1 MRGTAALMIN
11 TEFIRLAVKQNKL
24 NALTGTDLL
33 QIADELDKHRKRF
46 GPTRLTKALCFLG
59 IHLRGRTDGG
69 CMYNSC
75 YCLLCR
81 RDASGDLIVIEEK
94 D

>member
-1 MRGTAALMIN
+1 MIN
-11 TEFIRLAVKQNKL
+11 TEFIRLAVKQNRFS
-24 NALTGTDLL
+24 ALTGADLL
-33 QIADELDKHRKRF
+33 EIADELDKHRARLQ
-46 GPTRLTKALCFLG
+46 PTRLTKVLCWLG